1 MDGLDVKLIDALHLA
16 RKERDA
22 AGMSER
28 GRVLSIV
35 VTKLEEAVL
44 WLNAGEGLA

>member
-1 MDGLDVKLIDALHLA
+1 MDSLDVKLIDALHLA

-22 AGMSER
+22 AGRSER
-28 GRVLSIV
+28 GRQLSLI

-44 WLNAGEGLA
+44 WLNAGEGLS